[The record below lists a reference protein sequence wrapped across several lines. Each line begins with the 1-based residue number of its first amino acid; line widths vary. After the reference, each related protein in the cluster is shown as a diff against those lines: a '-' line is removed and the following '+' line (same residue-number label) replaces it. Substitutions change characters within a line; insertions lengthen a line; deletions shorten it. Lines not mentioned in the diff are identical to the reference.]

1 MTRMQKLC
9 PLSSKYSRLGLQTLG
24 RFERAGHREVSAMRT
39 LAVCALLICG
49 TISCVAQASRE
60 PHTFFKE
67 SIGLQDDQITAIQHG
82 KAVTKVLST
91 KTPDEVAVFGA
102 IYINASPD
110 EYLKA
115 AQNFDALRKSPNY
128 LGVRKFSS
136 PPQLSDLEGF
146 VLDEDDIKD
155 LKNCK
160 PGSCEL
166 QLPAES
172 MEQFKSQVNWSA
184 PDVQKQVNSLGQKM
198 ALEALV
204 NYQKEGNS
212 ALGSYYDK
220 EHPVNVPERF
230 ESLLHQ
236 STSLSHYLPD
246 LQRYLV
252 GYPQAQL
259 PNAENI
265 FYWEKV
271 KFGLKPTLRMNHM
284 VIYRGSEPSGP
295 LDSVA
300 IKQLYASHYFQTAVD
315 LSVCAKDSSQRD
327 AKGFYLITVK
337 ESRQAGLTG
346 PKGSIVRKNAI
357 SRIRSSLETSLTHIK
372 SALENRQ
379 AASIRE
385 ESCMTPGDSSGSC
398 RILRIRNLTKCR
410 SSCQITRTISI
421 GSIL

>member
-1 MTRMQKLC
+1 M
-9 PLSSKYSRLGLQTLG
+9 
-24 RFERAGHREVSAMRT
+24 
-39 LAVCALLICG
+39 
-49 TISCVAQASRE
+49 AQASHE
-60 PHTFFKE
+60 PYTFFKE
-67 SIGLQDDQITAIQHG
+67 SIGLQDDQIAAIQHG

-102 IYINASPD
+102 IYVSGPPD
-110 EYLKA
+110 EYLEA
-115 AQNFDALRKSPNY
+115 AQNLDALRKSPNY

-172 MEQFKSQVNWSA
+172 MEEFKTHVNWSA
-184 PDVQKQVNSLGQKM
+184 PDNAAQVNSLAQKM

-204 NYQKEGNS
+204 KYQKDGNS

-220 EHPVNVPERF
+220 EHPVRVTERF
-230 ESLLHQ
+230 QSLLQ
-236 STSLSHYLPD
+236 ESPSLSHYLAD
-246 LQRYLV
+246 LERYLV

-259 PNAENI
+259 PNADNV

-284 VIYRGSEPSGP
+284 VIYRGSGPAGP

-300 IKQLYASHYFQTAVD
+300 IKQLYASHYFQTAID
-315 LSVCAKDSSQRD
+315 LSVCAKDSSQPD

-337 ESRQAGLTG
+337 GSRQAGLTG
-346 PKGSIVRKNAI
+346 PKGSIVRKNAV

-372 SALENRQ
+372 SVLENRQ
-379 AASIRE
+379 TTASIR
-385 ESCMTPGDSSGSC
+385 
-398 RILRIRNLTKCR
+398 
-410 SSCQITRTISI
+410 
-421 GSIL
+421 